1 MTRLNRFT
9 LISLLAATGLLSSS
23 AHADLYKCVQNG
35 KASYQQTP
43 CGSVGSQQLVDDTDS
58 RRKAQSSMRES
69 EADQDRAKKISVIKQ
84 CVADKDC
91 EASMYL
97 YLVKALK
104 MAGYVEKA
112 LGRAENVQVMGSK
125 EIHYYTV
132 PTSDGRRKARLQIT
146 YSAGWEIESA
156 NAF

>member
-1 MTRLNRFT
+1 MTCLNRYAI
-9 LISLLAATGLLSSS
+9 ISLLTVGGLMSAN

-43 CGSVGSQQLVDDTDS
+43 CGSSGTQQLVDDTDS

-69 EADQDRAKKISVIKQ
+69 EADQDRTKKISVIKQ

-91 EASMYL
+91 ETSMYL
-97 YLVKALK
+97 YLIKALK

-112 LGRAENVQVMGSK
+112 LGKAESIQAFGTK